1 MLYQPEL
8 CLLLTTSP
16 TLPWLR
22 LSQHCIATTH
32 NHNIR
37 TAQHNTTPLYWE
49 YYTMSVRQGYIIGYI
64 SFHYNTLLLKLA
76 EVISFPGAGR
86 KSYSFPNSSGRCPHI
101 NLVPELHFPSISLVS
116 NVLGNVILQVSSVLI
131 LVSLL
136 SFVFRSLYHMWT
148 DWPSDS
154 ILLQAVVGTI
164 EGCWTLRPNERKCVV
179 LYLMWLCI
187 LVCSRL
193 PLLYYHQ

>member
-1 MLYQPEL
+1 
-8 CLLLTTSP
+8 
-16 TLPWLR
+16 
-22 LSQHCIATTH
+22 
-32 NHNIR
+32 
-37 TAQHNTTPLYWE
+37 
-49 YYTMSVRQGYIIGYI
+49 MSVRQGYIIGYI
-64 SFHYNTLLLKLA
+64 SFHYDTLLLMVA

-164 EGCWTLRPNERKCVV
+164 EGYFLCASNSHWLWVV
-179 LYLMWLCI
+179 SVQLFFVVPGSALALT
-187 LVCSRL
+187 
-193 PLLYYHQ
+193 HA